1 VRAAEEALRRRPDDV
16 RALSLVACVLASRGR
31 EAEARGWTERAVTL
45 EPREPFVNFNAACVH
60 IALGDH
66 ERALHF
72 LARVTRSAG
81 NCNWIAHDP
90 CVDPVR
96 SHPRFAAILAAPA
109 A

>member
-1 VRAAEEALRRRPDDV
+1 VYIALRDY
-16 RALSLVACVLASRGR
+16 
-31 EAEARGWTERAVTL
+31 
-45 EPREPFVNFNAACVH
+45 
-60 IALGDH
+60 

-81 NCNWIAHDP
+81 NWNWIAHDP